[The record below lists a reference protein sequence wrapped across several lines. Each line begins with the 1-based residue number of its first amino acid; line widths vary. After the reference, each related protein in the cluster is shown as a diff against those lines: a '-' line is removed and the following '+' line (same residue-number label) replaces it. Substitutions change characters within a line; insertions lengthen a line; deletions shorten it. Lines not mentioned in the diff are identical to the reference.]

1 MLQLG
6 GSRRET
12 GARRGRSGRHGVA
25 VAPRRPSSASAP
37 WIATHG
43 EAEKLRSGTRAGLG
57 EPGVGRRPGRAG
69 GAWPATSGR
78 PGRTGEG
85 ERIERV
91 ERGRKKFD

>member
-1 MLQLG
+1 M
-6 GSRRET
+6 
-12 GARRGRSGRHGVA
+12 
-25 VAPRRPSSASAP
+25 APQRPSSASAP
-37 WIATHG
+37 WIATRG
-43 EAEKLRSGTRAGLG
+43 EAEKLRSGTGAGLG

-91 ERGRKKFD
+91 ERERKKEI